1 MPHNTNRERN
11 AEQIG
16 SMKFPVSYG
25 IIAPLGRLVG
35 AGAAGAAVA
44 TYEAA
49 RAAKRGVRGFLW
61 QRMLRLPR

>member
-1 MPHNTNRERN
+1 MPHYTTRDRN
-11 AEQIG
+11 AAKLVA
-16 SMKFPVSYG
+16 MKYPVSHG

-35 AGAAGAAVA
+35 AGVAGAAVA

-61 QRMLRLPR
+61 QRLLRLPR